1 MNKVKASLV
10 VMSHLSDVQEVL
22 FMNTADTIVMNRD
35 INFVKWLILKLKG
48 KLDRE
53 IDADKMWKEF
63 VDSNKKAD
71 DPGQKTG
78 L

>member
-1 MNKVKASLV
+1 MNNVKASLV
-10 VMSHLSDVQEVL
+10 AMSHLSDVQEVL

>member
-1 MNKVKASLV
+1 MKVKASLV
-10 VMSHLSDVQEVL
+10 AMSHLCDVQEVL
-22 FMNTADTIVMNRD
+22 FMNTADVMVMNRD

-48 KLDRE
+48 KLDKE

-63 VDSNKKAD
+63 NDENTV
-71 DPGQKTG
+71 